1 MNPQDPWQTP
11 SNPPQT
17 PPSGGSLPRVDP
29 SLYAQPPQP
38 QAQQPAQ
45 YQPYAA
51 PVPTPQ
57 QNTQPQPLPAYQNP
71 QTSAEYSVD
80 YLNSIAPNQTKQAN
94 KFAVFALIGGVL
106 IAAIFAVL
114 ILSAPKGSNTN
125 ELIPPIA
132 ARIKTL
138 QTVTAAQQKHLNEND
153 VNQANAT
160 LNSALDTMSTDITAI
175 IKERSLTKSQTKAQT
190 TKETAYATDLTKTL
204 DDAYQRGTLDRTY
217 TSQITY
223 EITILES
230 QINSLEKSTANKT
243 IDAFCA
249 DATKNLDL
257 ILTALSASETAASS

>member
-1 MNPQDPWQTP
+1 M
-11 SNPPQT
+11 
-17 PPSGGSLPRVDP
+17 PRVDP
-29 SLYAQPPQP
+29 SLYAQPAQP
-38 QAQQPAQ
+38 QQQPAE

-51 PVPTPQ
+51 PVPNPQ
-57 QNTQPQPLPAYQNP
+57 QTVQPLPAYQNP
-71 QTSAEYSVD
+71 QTAAEYSVD

-94 KFAVFALIGGVL
+94 KFAVFALIGGVI

-138 QTVTAAQQKHLNEND
+138 QTVTAGQQKHLNEND

-160 LNSALDTMSTDITAI
+160 LNSALDTMSTDIAAI
-175 IKERSLTKSQTKAQT
+175 VKERNLAKKQTKAQT
-190 TKETAYATDLTKTL
+190 TQETAYATDLTKTL

-230 QINSLEKSTANKT
+230 QINSLEKSTTNKE

-257 ILTALSASETAASS
+257 ILAALSASETTTSSQ